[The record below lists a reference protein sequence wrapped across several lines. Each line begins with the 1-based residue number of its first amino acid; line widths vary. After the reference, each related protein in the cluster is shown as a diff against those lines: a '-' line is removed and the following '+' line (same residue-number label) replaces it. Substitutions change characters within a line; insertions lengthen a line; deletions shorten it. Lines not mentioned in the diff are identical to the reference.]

1 MGIFSSNKD
10 KSELVLVFDIGSSTV
25 GGALFWT
32 DKIGVPKIVFSVRE
46 QIPLE
51 EDIEADK
58 FFSSTIKTLSIVSK
72 KVHEAGIGAPKE
84 IFCVLSSPWHVSQTR
99 VIRFEKDEPFLFTSK
114 FALNLIQKEISIF
127 EAEYLSKY
135 PGAKTSVRSIEYKTI
150 KTMLNGYETSKPLDQ
165 KTKELQM
172 TIFISIGEEGIL
184 KKIEETVRESF
195 HFKQIKFSSFLLASF
210 AVVRDLYSH
219 QDSFLLVD
227 VGGEV
232 TDISMMK
239 KNMLRE
245 SISFPSGYN
254 FMIRGLAKE
263 THSTYDE
270 AKSSIS
276 LLKDGHAAPEAMKT
290 SGSILEKL
298 KTEWLSSFQ
307 TSLSRLTNDIYV
319 PSTIYLVVDESMAE
333 FFSGIIKNEQFN
345 QYTLAESKFEVVFLG
360 AGIFHGL
367 ATFEED
373 VIRDPKVIIDA
384 IYFNRFLNRI

>member
-46 QIPLE
+46 PIPLE
-51 EDIEADK
+51 ESIEAEK
-58 FFSSTIKTLSIVSK
+58 FFSLTIKTLSIVSK

-84 IFCVLSSPWHVSQTR
+84 IFCVLSSPWHVSQIR
-99 VIRFEKDEPFLFTSK
+99 VIRLEKNESFLFTSK
-114 FALNLIQKEISIF
+114 FASGLIQKEIALF
-127 EAEYLSKY
+127 EGEYLAKY
-135 PGAKTSVRSIEYKTI
+135 PGTKSSVRSIEYKNI
-150 KTMLNGYETSKPLDQ
+150 KTMLNGYETSLPLDQ
-165 KTKELQM
+165 RTKDLEM
-172 TIFISIGEEGIL
+172 TILISISEEEIL
-184 KKIEETVRESF
+184 QKIEETIKQNFR
-195 HFKQIKFSSFLLASF
+195 FKQIKFSSFLLASF
-210 AVVRDLYSH
+210 AVVRDLYAH
-219 QDSFLLVD
+219 KDSFLLVD
-227 VGGEV
+227 IGGEV

-245 SISFPSGYN
+245 SISFPLGFN
-254 FMIRGLAKE
+254 FMVRGVARE
-263 THSTYDE
+263 SHTTWSE

-276 LLKDGHAAPEAMKT
+276 LLKDGHATPEVIKNP
-290 SGSILEKL
+290 GSILERL
-298 KTEWLSSFQ
+298 KTEWLTSFQ
-307 TSLSRLTNDIYV
+307 ASLSKLTNDIYV
-319 PSTIYLVVDESMAE
+319 PSTIYLVVDENMAD

-367 ATFEED
+367 ATFEEN

-384 IYFNRFLNRI
+384 IYFNRFLNKI